1 MNDMAIG
8 PTDGTGLPSVANVRF
23 EIEVEGTGG
32 PWLVERVSLTEAV
45 SEPLRGVVEARVAA
59 DPPLAAELLGKELTL
74 RIEREGQLR
83 VVRAIVRHATTS
95 SSLEDTRVTF
105 HLVSSI
111 WRLGLGID
119 TRTYLDVTIPELVRE
134 VVRERLGGA
143 VTVDVD
149 GLTQTYR
156 RHEMIVQYQESYLSF
171 LSRWMEQEGIFW
183 FVAESDEG
191 ERMVLADAMENLP
204 LARASEDGRVRHL
217 GEWNAALEREAV
229 SDLRHGESLG
239 VTRVTLS
246 ELDWTRPSMPIR
258 AERNAGG
265 PLQPPGEIYDH
276 SDAVTLHGF
285 DGRQYT
291 EDTAER
297 GAQIRSEA
305 LALARH
311 RWTMRSNVVTAAA
324 GHVLRIEGAP
334 EADLDGAYM
343 IVRTDGE
350 GRAHRDGVGTWS
362 CSHVLVPTSMPYRP
376 IPKTP
381 RPIVPGPETAF
392 VVGPAGQEIHTDL
405 HGRVKVHFHWDRIRG
420 RDEESSSCWVRV
432 AQRWAGDGFGTF
444 FLPRIGMEVVVDFLG
459 GNPDRP
465 IVTGC
470 VHNGEAFARVD
481 LPAQK
486 TQSYIRTKS
495 STNSDGYNEIRFEDH
510 AGAEFISVHAQRNLL
525 ERVLHDHRTHV
536 DHDQRNEVGN
546 DQELIVHGNRKH
558 TVDKDEEHTIRQNR
572 SLRIEGDDT
581 QHVLGTR
588 RTTID
593 TDETLDVLNNR
604 EIHVMGGETRTI
616 DRGLT
621 MTVTTGIEQTITSGG
636 WTMTTTGGVSHTID
650 GSMLID
656 ASGSMKWTAGGKAAL
671 HADGAVEVTGES
683 IDLKSN
689 TEIRLS
695 APNGIRHVTPAK
707 EEHAVIQAY
716 HNAQEHFENVG
727 AKLGIYSMAL
737 TIALSKVDL
746 TGRKV
751 DLYVSKIDNSSFKKK
766 QHAVTIENN
775 VTVNIQVAA
784 VVIIN

>member
-156 RHEMIVQYQESYLSF
+156 RHEMLVQYQESPLAF

-470 VHNGEAFARVD
+470 VHN
-481 LPAQK
+481 
-486 TQSYIRTKS
+486 
-495 STNSDGYNEIRFEDH
+495 
-510 AGAEFISVHAQRNLL
+510 
-525 ERVLHDHRTHV
+525 
-536 DHDQRNEVGN
+536 
-546 DQELIVHGNRKH
+546 
-558 TVDKDEEHTIRQNR
+558 
-572 SLRIEGDDT
+572 
-581 QHVLGTR
+581 
-588 RTTID
+588 
-593 TDETLDVLNNR
+593 
-604 EIHVMGGETRTI
+604 
-616 DRGLT
+616 
-621 MTVTTGIEQTITSGG
+621 
-636 WTMTTTGGVSHTID
+636 
-650 GSMLID
+650 
-656 ASGSMKWTAGGKAAL
+656 
-671 HADGAVEVTGES
+671 
-683 IDLKSN
+683 
-689 TEIRLS
+689 
-695 APNGIRHVTPAK
+695 
-707 EEHAVIQAY
+707 
-716 HNAQEHFENVG
+716 
-727 AKLGIYSMAL
+727 
-737 TIALSKVDL
+737 
-746 TGRKV
+746 
-751 DLYVSKIDNSSFKKK
+751 
-766 QHAVTIENN
+766 
-775 VTVNIQVAA
+775 
-784 VVIIN
+784 